1 MRRKRQR
8 DAGDPGHGEGS
19 EGGEFHLL
27 RAGQAAAGQA
37 LRTGA
42 VIVSAADAIGIVIG
56 VVHADDKRPCH
67 DECEER
73 AAHVAAA
80 DAKGCAGARHDG
92 RERISPGMRARA
104 LEPIL
109 GSGGET
115 AGGMVLGMRGRLGG
129 RHRHYCATA
138 ARAGGN

>member
-1 MRRKRQR
+1 M
-8 DAGDPGHGEGS
+8 
-19 EGGEFHLL
+19 L

-56 VVHADDKRPCH
+56 VVHADDKRPRH

-73 AAHVAAA
+73 AAYVAAA
-80 DAKGCAGARHDG
+80 DAKGCAGARNDRRKSVG
-92 RERISPGMRARA
+92 PGMWARA

-115 AGGMVLGMRGRLGG
+115 ADGMVFGMRGRLRG
-129 RHRHYCATA
+129 RHSHHCATG
-138 ARAGGN
+138 ARADGNQPR